1 MEYESVDFL
10 ELVSS
15 HCCLPQFEIILIIN
29 EGKLYFLQEIILLTY
44 PVRTSTNDVAE

>member
-1 MEYESVDFL
+1 MDCESVDFL

-29 EGKLYFLQEIILLTY
+29 EAKLYFLREISLLTY
-44 PVRTSTNDVAE
+44 PVRTSRNDVAE